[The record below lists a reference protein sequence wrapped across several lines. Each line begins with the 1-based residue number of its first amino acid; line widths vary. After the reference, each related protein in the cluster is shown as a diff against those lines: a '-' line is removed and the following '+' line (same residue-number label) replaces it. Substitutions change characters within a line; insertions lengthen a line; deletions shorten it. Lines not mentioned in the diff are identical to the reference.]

1 MLRPFLLAVNQW
13 RAYDR
18 VALGDLVTSLGDRSF
33 GWAILVF
40 ALVNLMPLPLG
51 STLVTSIPLILLTAQ
66 MAMRLP
72 KLWLPQIIAN
82 RSVSRVRLR
91 RAAHTLRPLVRPVER
106 ILRPRHLWVFKP
118 RWERLIGLIL
128 LGVSAALFMPLPLSG
143 WFPATALVV
152 TSLGLI
158 EQDGLVTLIGLIGGL
173 FTIALCAA
181 VAASLVLGANLLI

>member
-91 RAAHTLRPLVRPVER
+91 RAAHTLRPLVRPS
-106 ILRPRHLWVFKP
+106 
-118 RWERLIGLIL
+118 
-128 LGVSAALFMPLPLSG
+128 SAFCG
-143 WFPATALVV
+143 RATFGY
-152 TSLGLI
+152 SSR
-158 EQDGLVTLIGLIGGL
+158 GGN
-173 FTIALCAA
+173 
-181 VAASLVLGANLLI
+181 V